1 MSNLKFTEVFRMM
14 NDVYTQGND
23 NDEQYQAEH
32 FKKLTPKDPFP
43 SDISVKHIAYFIYP
57 ISKRFISC
65 FQAVQSLF
73 REGKGEG
80 LF

>member
-1 MSNLKFTEVFRMM
+1 MSTLKFTEVFRMM

-23 NDEQYQAEH
+23 NDEH